1 MQRGVDKVVTNP
13 TDKPNEAPPQHK
25 LTNCTFDESL
35 LMGMKGRMRR
45 DTLTYAGAIAVDRL
59 LGLIL
64 LPMLTRLLSR
74 DDYGAWS
81 QTGMTAGLLITVV
94 LYAFPTVIVRHQAA
108 DSGPN
113 ARRRAFDRIGLLC
126 VCLSFL
132 WTLVALSAP
141 STVAHLIYGDKSYL
155 ALVPA
160 LLVWMFAEAAIEFAI
175 AWWRVL
181 GRIGVIAGVLVLRS
195 TYRVSLAILMANFS
209 DLPLSGW
216 LLPYSLALA
225 VLATFVLLSSRRAVR
240 YGTHREGLH
249 VPPPLRSQILEATP
263 LVALSVLTA
272 LSGNIDRYLLAAWF
286 SLNTVAVYAAAA
298 SLAAVPFM
306 IHSVLG
312 FTLFPA
318 MSRQWALGQ
327 RAKATQ
333 LMNQSLLVYCFLSVP
348 IALAVA
354 GFGPWV
360 LPWIATIDY
369 QVEPVV
375 FIGLSVSVLALGV
388 QQILLYGLLLDG
400 RGRQML
406 LLATL
411 AVGLNLALALL
422 LVPGLGMRG
431 AALAAALTNL
441 GLVTMTTRAVS
452 AILDWRFPWRQ
463 TARIATHALL
473 CAIPVVGLA
482 ALDLWAF
489 SSVLTMLLVI
499 GPTYLALDWWAK
511 DSLLR
516 HLIST

>member
-1 MQRGVDKVVTNP
+1 MVASPADNPYKV
-13 TDKPNEAPPQHK
+13 PPQQQ
-25 LTNCTFDESL
+25 LTRCPLEERL
-35 LMGMKGRMRR
+35 PLGKKGRMRR

-81 QTGMTAGLLITVV
+81 QTGVTAGLLITVV

-108 DSGPN
+108 DTGPN
-113 ARRRAFDRIGLLC
+113 ARRRAFNRMGLLC
-126 VCLSFL
+126 ACFSLL
-132 WTLVALSAP
+132 WTLAVLSAP
-141 STVAHLIYGDKSYL
+141 SAVAHLIYGDKSYS

-181 GRIGVIAGVLVLRS
+181 GRIDVISGVLVLRS
-195 TYRVSLAILMANFS
+195 TCRVSLAILMANFS
-209 DLPLSGW
+209 GLPLSGW
-216 LLPYSLALA
+216 LLFYSLALA
-225 VLATFVLLSSRRAVR
+225 VLATCVLLASRRAVR
-240 YGTHREGLH
+240 YGINRECLH

-263 LVALSVLTA
+263 LVALSILSA
-272 LSGNIDRYLLAAWF
+272 LSGNIDRYLLVAWL
-286 SLNTVAVYAAAA
+286 SLDTVAVYAAAA

-333 LMNQSLLVYCFLSVP
+333 LMNQSLLVYCFISVP

-388 QQILLYGLLLDG
+388 QQILVYGLLLDG

-411 AVGLNLALALL
+411 AVSLNLALAIL
-422 LVPGLGMRG
+422 LVPELGMRG
-431 AALAAALTNL
+431 AALAAALANL
-441 GLVTMTTRAVS
+441 GLVTMTARAVS
-452 AILDWRFPWRQ
+452 TILDWRFPWRQ
-463 TARIATHALL
+463 TARIATHAFL
-473 CAIPVVGLA
+473 CALPVLGLA
-482 ALDLWAF
+482 ALDLWTF
-489 SSVLTMLLVI
+489 SSVLTMLLLV
-499 GPTYLALDWWAK
+499 GPTYLALDWWAT

-516 HLIST
+516 RLIST